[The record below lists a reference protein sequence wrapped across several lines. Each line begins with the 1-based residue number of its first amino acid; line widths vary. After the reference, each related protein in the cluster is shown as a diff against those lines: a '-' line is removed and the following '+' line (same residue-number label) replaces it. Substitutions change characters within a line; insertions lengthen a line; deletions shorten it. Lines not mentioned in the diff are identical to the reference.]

1 MTLSDFEKA
10 LQRAFPLESAMSGDN
25 VGLQIRGTS
34 ETVRA
39 ALCCMEITDEVVAEA
54 ISSGADGIITFH
66 PLIYSPLYRLDDSDR
81 VTRLVARCLGANL
94 FVYCVHTAFDAHPR
108 GTNRILADRLGLVPV
123 RPIEPN
129 AAIAS
134 DDSLGVGM
142 GLITSCDLE
151 YTELLQR
158 VATVCGGGLRHT
170 PPTRQRVTSVAI
182 AAGSGMSLYEKVV
195 GKADVFIT
203 ADVKY
208 HSYHAAQG
216 VIGLIDPG
224 HYEMERYVAEGI
236 ASELSKHSLG
246 CTLHVSSVCP
256 NPVRYHHSAFESEP
270 AFSVIS

>member
-39 ALCCMEITDEVVAEA
+39 ALCCMEITDEVVSEA
-54 ISSGADGIITFH
+54 ISLGADGIITFH
-66 PLIYSPLYRLDDSDR
+66 PLIYSPLYRLDDGER
-81 VTRLVARCLGANL
+81 VARLVARCLRANL

-108 GTNRILADRLGLVPV
+108 GTNRMLADRLGLVPV

-129 AAIAS
+129 PTAPS
-134 DDSLGVGM
+134 DDALAVGM
-142 GLITSCDLE
+142 GLITSCDLA
-151 YTELLQR
+151 YSELLTR
-158 VATVCGGGLRHT
+158 IVSVCGGVPRHI
-170 PPTRQRVTSVAI
+170 PPTSDRVTSVAI
-182 AAGSGMSLYEKVV
+182 VAGSGMSFYDKVV
-195 GKADVFIT
+195 GQADVFIT

-208 HSYHAAQG
+208 HAFHAAQG

-224 HYEMERYVAEGI
+224 HYEMEQHVAEGM
-236 ASELSKHSLG
+236 AAELGKHLLG
-246 CTLHVSSVCP
+246 CTLHVSTVCP
-256 NPVRYHHSAFESEP
+256 NPVRYHHSIVESET